1 MDTKNNNLKAKES
14 KNKFLNLY
22 NIRMKILKILFL
34 TALFVLIG
42 RLYQLQVMN
51 ADYLKQHADKMR
63 KQSYVH
69 TYRGEITDRN
79 GIILASDVTLY
90 DIYAHPQYFKKF
102 EREQPQEVAK
112 KLSQYLNVPVD
123 KLTKDIT
130 KYNKSTIT
138 LAKKVDKKVVD
149 KIKALKLNG
158 FDFAKRNERRY
169 PQGILASH
177 ILGYMNSDANI
188 STGVELAGKNI
199 TNNIPDMP
207 NIEIDGVGEV
217 IYNKDTDVEKVTAP
231 PTGDTLKLTIDAKLQ
246 HLSETELAKMI
257 KERNADRG
265 AIVMLN
271 PRNGELLAFA
281 VYPEYDPNNF
291 KKVNPNTVKNWAITD
306 VYPPGSTFKIITVTS
321 GLETGAINENSTFN
335 DTGQITIQGWTI
347 TNYDY
352 GKRGAPGTI
361 NLTSLLVHSSNVG
374 ATKVA
379 LSMEPKKHRDML
391 VKFGIGSKTGI
402 DIPGESAG
410 IIRPLKDWDQITR
423 ATIGFGYSIASTPMQ
438 MAAAIAAIAN
448 DGVWITPHVIKYPK
462 EVEAQKIKKRRVIS
476 SKTSKLVTKLLKGS
490 IAESNST
497 AGKIPGYYVAGKTG
511 TSRKPNPNGPGYI
524 PNSVFTSFV
533 GYFPADNPQLLI
545 MVVVDNPK
553 GCEVWGSTVAGP
565 VFNSIASEAARYL
578 NIKKDKP
585 NETKIVTKDSH

>member
-1 MDTKNNNLKAKES
+1 MDTKNNNINTKES
-14 KNKFLNLY
+14 KNKFLALY
-22 NIRMKILKILFL
+22 GLRMKILKVLFL
-34 TALFVLIG
+34 IALFVLIG
-42 RLYQLQVMN
+42 RLYQLQVMH
-51 ADYLKQHADKMR
+51 ADYLKRDADKMR
-63 KQSYVH
+63 KQSYIH

-79 GIILASDVTLY
+79 GIVLASDVTLY
-90 DIYAHPQYFKKF
+90 NIYAHPQYYKKF
-102 EREQPQEVAK
+102 ERENINKVAEMLSPCLNK
-112 KLSQYLNVPVD
+112 PVEKLVNELS
-123 KLTKDIT
+123 

-149 KIKALKLNG
+149 KIKSLKLNG
-158 FDFAKRNERRY
+158 FDFEKINERRY
-169 PQGILASH
+169 PQGYLASH
-177 ILGYMNSDANI
+177 ILGYMNSDADI
-188 STGVELAGKNI
+188 STGVEYAGKMI
-199 TNNIPDMP
+199 TDKIADMP

-217 IYNKDTDVEKVTAP
+217 IYNKDTNVEKVTAP
-231 PTGDTLKLTIDAKLQ
+231 PVGETLTLTIDAKLQ
-246 HLSETELAKMI
+246 HLCETELAKMI

-265 AIVMLN
+265 AVVMMD
-271 PRNGELLAFA
+271 PRSGELLAFA

-291 KKVNPNTVKNWAITD
+291 KNVDPNVVKNWAITD

-321 GLETGAINENSTFN
+321 ALETGAINEKSTFN

-361 NLTSLLVHSSNVG
+361 DLTYLFVHSSNIG

-379 LSMEPKKHRDML
+379 LAMDPKSHRDML
-391 VKFGIGSKTGI
+391 AKFGIGTKTGI

-410 IIRPLKDWDQITR
+410 ILRPLKDMDQITR
-423 ATIGFGYSIASTPMQ
+423 ATIGFGYGIASTPMQ
-438 MAAAIAAIAN
+438 MASAIAAIAN
-448 DGVWITPHVIKYPK
+448 DGIWVTPHVIKYSK
-462 EVEAQKIKKRRVIS
+462 EIEAKKIKHRRILKS
-476 SKTSKLVTKLLKGS
+476 STSKTVTKLLKES
-490 IAESNST
+490 IQESTSV
-497 AGKIPGYYVAGKTG
+497 AGKVPGYYIAGKTG

-533 GYFPADNPQLLI
+533 GYFPADKPELLL

-565 VFNSIASEAARYL
+565 VFNSIATEAARYL

-585 NETKIVTKDSH
+585 NETKIVNKGAH